1 MFRKCKLI
9 RLINGSVK
17 EAELQLQNRK
27 NGIDGEGTI
36 YQIQDVILPELKTL
50 LQSVNDGTFFEI
62 PPQNR
67 YLVSYAYIIKS
78 WGWNL
83 QKASILGGKIA
94 RLGNYMKKL

>member
-1 MFRKCKLI
+1 M
-9 RLINGSVK
+9 INDCIK
-17 EAELQLQNRK
+17 EAEFQLQNRV

-50 LQSVNDGTFFEI
+50 KQSVNDETFFKI

-67 YLVSYAYIIKS
+67 YLVSYAYILKS

-94 RLGNYMKKL
+94 RIDRYIKEI